1 MEIINNNSVKLC
13 CGGNGCPIVEDIG
26 NGMVKVTD
34 DNGASITIK
43 KEELDLASNAL
54 QVLKNNADN
63 LKDSDEKLI
72 LG

>member
-1 MEIINNNSVKLC
+1 
-13 CGGNGCPIVEDIG
+13 VEDIG

-54 QVLKNNADN
+54 QVLKNNAEN